1 MPNLKSNLIMKH
13 RNLFFVLLLC
23 GVSFAKAQRPMEQLD
38 RGLVAI
44 KTTSGVYVGWRM
56 AGTEY
61 YDTQY
66 NLYRD
71 GVKVNETPL
80 DVSNYMDP
88 NGTASSIYT
97 VRPVFRGVEQSG
109 CDPVSVWGQQYLT
122 IPMGKVLSR
131 RGTDITK
138 DYQLNDASAADLDG
152 DGQYEII
159 VKRIYGPDG
168 LFEEA
173 NDSAFCLF
181 EAYKLDGTKLWSI
194 DCGPNLISSG
204 HVETNI
210 VAYDWD
216 GDGKAEV
223 LMRAADGTIIHG
235 ADGDQVIGSLSKNYR
250 NMISHSANM
259 TYATAGDEFLLY
271 MEGATAKLYNQRE
284 FPLKRLEDGETDL
297 NKAWGDG
304 YGHRSNK
311 FFFGAPFLD
320 GRKPSIYL
328 GRGIYTRHKMIAYDV
343 NPETHELTERW
354 RWNCNTGG
362 SWYGQGYHNFGI
374 ADVDWDGRDEI
385 VYGSM
390 VIDDNGKGLS
400 TMGLGHGDAQHCS
413 DFDPYRKGQEIFAC
427 NEDAQG
433 ANYRD
438 ATTSQ
443 IYYQHKL
450 GRDCGRAMAGN
461 FTDQYMGSQMVAVG
475 MGLLSSVTADV
486 LTDSY
491 TGITQDYRIYWDGDL
506 CEESLDG
513 AGTEGPAAIYKFGQ
527 SDPIFT
533 ATGTK
538 LNNWTKNTPA
548 LQADLLGDWREE
560 LVVRSEDNKSLRI
573 YTTTD
578 VTPWRNY
585 TLLHDMQYRQAVV
598 WQMCGYNQPPHTSYF
613 LGKVEGI
620 TMAPPPL
627 MTNGRE
633 EVTDAITSAQNGK
646 HVLLANTEGGT
657 VNIEN
662 GVSPYILTVNAFSH
676 TEGHDDNDNITT
688 SYSTYTLTGGSMTG
702 DMRLVKQGEGILTF
716 GGNQTY
722 KGETDLWA
730 GVTNFNGSLPESR
743 VWMNRFAELN
753 ASAEFGKAIQM
764 EYGSI
769 LRAGGAGQK
778 GEIKVDSLIM
788 NFGAIAEFD
797 IYAEDQSSDK
807 IIINKTLVLNTTNR
821 SDAPQYNRPVFRF
834 VTHCKTGETTMS
846 PGKYELMDVAD
857 INGDVTNVVIEGL
870 DGLRCHIETDES
882 HVYLVIEDLRAS
894 STVYWNGNAE
904 NDNWDLASTKNFNL
918 DGENDFFVTGDKVIF
933 DDAATRFTVN
943 VSEDVMPSE
952 VLFDADQD
960 YTVRGDGA
968 LSGEMSLTKQGE
980 GRLAIENSNKYT
992 GKTTL
997 AGGTTTVATM
1007 ANDITPYGAFGAYT
1021 TEEGKIE
1028 LKNGAVLMNK
1038 TAITNSTPI
1047 TIGEGGGELN
1057 CAADFE
1063 MKGKFIGTS
1072 LTKSGSGTLTLLSST
1087 NLKSTVLKSGT
1098 IVAGADGI
1106 SFGDTLKFEGGTY
1119 RDCDNAYSYS
1129 SNSNNF
1135 YVEKRKTATFYAD
1148 SRCTYT
1154 GRLYGSGTLKV
1165 NVPYVRTQFQGD
1177 WSAFEGTIEPI
1188 NATYGLTLDNGYGLP
1203 NATLN
1208 IPSGYTVTN
1217 SGKSFTIGKVTGNGK
1232 LGELPPFSNS
1242 GVNTW
1247 KIGSLNEKFTFAGTI
1262 VGDGTNFEKV
1272 GTGEMFVSGYSTFGG
1287 TCKVSAG
1294 TLILNKTNADYAMLG
1309 SGAVT
1314 VASGAMLAG
1323 SGKLDN
1329 ASVSIA
1335 RGGTLRPG
1343 VTETSFSGILDFSSR
1358 NVTVNTGATLQF
1370 YIYSK
1375 SSYTKLVS
1383 VGNLNMRGK
1392 LKVLLRDGLQLSGGT
1407 EFQLWDAET
1416 TKLSDEP
1423 ELELDSPGEG
1433 LEWDTSSLDTG
1444 ILRVKTATSVA
1455 AVTAD
1460 TPVKC
1465 AIYTM
1470 NGALMGEMKCVPAH
1484 LENQLRHEGFKPG
1497 TYTVKWYKKDRT
1509 VVEKLLL
1516 K

>member
-1 MPNLKSNLIMKH
+1 MKRKSL
-13 RNLFFVLLLC
+13 LFVLLLC
-23 GVSFAKAQRPMEQLD
+23 GLASVKAQRPMEQLD
-38 RGLVAI
+38 RGIVAV
-44 KTTSGVYVGWRM
+44 KTASGVYVGWRM
-56 AGTEY
+56 DGTEY

-71 GVKVNETPL
+71 GVKVNDTPL
-80 DVSNYMDP
+80 NVSNYLDT
-88 NGTASSIYT
+88 NGTVSSTYT
-97 VRPVFRGVEQSG
+97 VRPVFRGVEQEA
-109 CDPVSVWGQQYLT
+109 CEPVAVWNQQYLS
-122 IPMGKVLSR
+122 IPMGKIYSR

-152 DGQYEII
+152 DGQFEII

-168 LFEEA
+168 LFEVA
-173 NDSAFCLF
+173 NDSAFCYF
-181 EAYKLDGTKLWSI
+181 EAYKMDGTKLWSI

-223 LMRAADGTIIHG
+223 LMRAADGTIVHG

-284 FPLKRLEDGETDL
+284 FPLKRFESGETDL

-362 SWYGQGYHNFGI
+362 PWYGQGYHNYGI

-400 TMGLGHGDAQHCS
+400 TTGLGHGDAQHCS
-413 DFDPYRKGQEIFAC
+413 DLDPYRKGQEIFAC
-427 NEDAQG
+427 NENAQG

-438 ATTSQ
+438 ATTSK

-461 FTDQYMGSQMVAVG
+461 FTDQYMGSQMTAVG
-475 MGLLSSVTADV
+475 MGLLSSVTSDV
-486 LTDSY
+486 VTNSF
-491 TGITQDYRIYWDGDL
+491 TGITQDFRIYWDGDL

-513 AGTEGPAAIYKFGQ
+513 AGREGPAAIYKYGQ
-527 SDPIFT
+527 SDAIFT

-538 LNNWTKNTPA
+538 LNNWTKNTPS
-548 LQADLLGDWREE
+548 LQADLFGDWREE
-560 LVVRSEDNKSLRI
+560 IVVRSEDNQSLRI

-598 WQMCGYNQPPHTSYF
+598 WQMCGYNQPPHVSYF
-613 LGKVEGI
+613 LGKTEGI

-633 EVTDAITSAQNGK
+633 EVTDAITAAQNDK

-662 GVSPYILTVNAFSH
+662 GVAPYILTVNAFSH

-688 SYSTYTLTGGSMTG
+688 AYSTYTLTGGSMTG

-722 KGETDLWA
+722 SGGTDLWA

-764 EYGSI
+764 EYGAV
-769 LRAGGAGQK
+769 LRAGGANQK

-797 IYAEDQSSDK
+797 IYAEDFSADK
-807 IIINKTLVLNTTNR
+807 IIVNKALVLRTINR
-821 SDAPQYNRPVFRF
+821 QDAPQYRQPVFRF
-834 VTHCKTGETTMS
+834 VAHCKTGETKMT
-846 PGKYELMDVAD
+846 PGKYELMDVTE
-857 INGDVTNVVIEGL
+857 INGDVSNILIEGL
-870 DGLRCHIETDES
+870 DGLRCHIEADEA
-882 HVYLVIEDLRAS
+882 HVYLVIENLRAAATIYWTG
-894 STVYWNGNAE
+894 STE
-904 NDNWDLASTKNFNL
+904 NNNWDLASTKNFNL
-918 DGENDFFVTGDKVIF
+918 NGEEDFFVTDDKVVF
-933 DDAATRFTVN
+933 DDAATVFTVN
-943 VSEDVMPSE
+943 LTESVMPSE
-952 VLFDADQD
+952 VCFQAEKD
-960 YTVRGDGA
+960 YTIKGAGA
-968 LSGEMSLTKQGE
+968 LDGDMNLTKAGK
-980 GRLAIENSNKYT
+980 GMLTIENENKYT

-997 AGGTTTVATM
+997 EGGTTVVTTM
-1007 ANDITPYGAFGAYT
+1007 ANDITPYGAFGVFT
-1021 TEEGKIE
+1021 TEKNKIE
-1028 LKNGAVLMNK
+1028 LKNGAVLRNLS
-1038 TAITNSTPI
+1038 AVSNSTPI

-1057 CAADFE
+1057 CSADLE
-1063 MKGKFIGTS
+1063 MKGEFTGTT
-1072 LTKSGSGTLTLLSST
+1072 LTKSGSGTLTLLNSS
-1087 NLKSTVLKSGT
+1087 NDLKSTILENGT
-1098 IVAGADGI
+1098 IAAGVDNVRL
-1106 SFGDTLKFEGGTY
+1106 GDTLIMKGGIY
-1119 RDCDNAYSYS
+1119 RDCDNMYTYS

-1148 SRCTYT
+1148 SRCTYI
-1154 GRLYGSGTLKV
+1154 GRLYGEGTLKV

-1188 NATYGLTLDNGYGLP
+1188 NKTYGLTLDNGFGLP
-1203 NATLN
+1203 KATLN
-1208 IPSGYTVTN
+1208 IPAGYTVTN
-1217 SGKSFTIGKVTGNGK
+1217 SGKSFTIGKLTGNGS
-1232 LGELPPFSNS
+1232 LGELPPFSSS

-1247 KIGSLNEKFTFAGTI
+1247 KVGSLNEKFTFAGTI
-1262 VGDGTNFEKV
+1262 VGSGTNFEKV
-1272 GTGEMFVSGYSTFGG
+1272 GTGEMFVTGYSTFGG
-1287 TCKVSAG
+1287 TCKVSEG
-1294 TLILNKTNADYAMLG
+1294 SLILNKTNADYAMLG
-1309 SGAVT
+1309 SGALT

-1323 SGKLDN
+1323 GGKLGN
-1329 ASVSIA
+1329 SSVSVSN
-1335 RGGTLRPG
+1335 GGTLRPG
-1343 VTETSFSGILDFSSR
+1343 VSETSFSGILDFSSK
-1358 NVTVNTGATLQF
+1358 NVTISSGATLQF

-1375 SSYTKLVS
+1375 SSYTHLAS
-1383 VGNLNMRGK
+1383 IGTLNLRGK
-1392 LKVLLRDGLQLSGGT
+1392 LKVLLREGVQLAVGD
-1407 EFQLWDAET
+1407 EFQLWEAET
-1416 TKLSDEP
+1416 TKLSDLLEF
-1423 ELELDSPGEG
+1423 ELSAPGDG
-1433 LEWDTSSLDTG
+1433 LEWDKYSLDKG
-1444 ILRVKTATSVA
+1444 ILRVVKATG
-1455 AVTAD
+1455 VTEMTSE
-1460 TPVKC
+1460 TPLRCMV
-1465 AIYTM
+1465 YTM
-1470 NGALMGEMKCVPAH
+1470 GGALAGTLECVLESLRCMMK
-1484 LENQLRHEGFKPG
+1484 NQGYKSG
-1497 TYTVKWYKKDRT
+1497 TYTVKWYKDNEVFT
-1509 VVEKLLL
+1509 EKVILN
-1516 K
+1516 